1 MAKQGASKSRPGDT
15 DETRKDT
22 VMQEAKRAQELFTQG
37 SGKAVETMTL
47 WADANQRVLR
57 ELTELWAAAA
67 KESVRLYADMQQMGL
82 EMLRETQANALQW
95 PATWQE
101 APRDP
106 LAWYQRTL
114 TDSVENTQKWFR
126 ILEGNAQ
133 AMTRTAERLQT
144 TAEQAG
150 KGIQESF
157 SETVTKM
164 KDVYAA

>member
-1 MAKQGASKSRPGDT
+1 MTRQGARKHRPGDT
-15 DETRKDT
+15 NENRKEPL
-22 VMQEAKRAQELFTQG
+22 MQDAKTAQDLFMHG
-37 SGKAVETMTL
+37 SGKAVESMTL

-57 ELTELWAAAA
+57 EMTELWTAAA

-82 EMLRETQANALQW
+82 EMLRDAQTSALQW
-95 PATWQE
+95 QQ

-106 LAWYQRTL
+106 MTWFQRTL
-114 TDSVENTQKWFR
+114 TDGVENTQKWFR

-133 AMTRTAERLQT
+133 AMTRTAERLHT

-150 KGIQESF
+150 KGIQQSF